1 MPPGALQA
9 RERRPARFMA
19 MKYAEFWAHYLEAHR
34 DPRTRALHFLG
45 TLAAVALLVLSIV
58 GAEWRWLVAVPLVGY
73 GPAWLG
79 HAVFEHNRPETFA
92 HPAWSLVS
100 DFRML
105 GLFLTGRLA
114 GELRRRGIERE
125 AWRQSR

>member
-1 MPPGALQA
+1 MPAGALQA
-9 RERRPARFMA
+9 AARRAAGFIA
-19 MKYAEFWAHYLEAHR
+19 MSYGEFWARYLNAHA
-34 DPRTRALHFLG
+34 DPRTRALHYLG
-45 TLAAVALLVLSIV
+45 TLGAAALVVLAAA
-58 GAEWRWLVAVPLVGY
+58 GAEWRWLIAAPIVGY

-92 HPAWSLVS
+92 HPAWSLLS

-114 GELRRRGIERE
+114 GEIERQR
-125 AWRQSR
+125 WRQSP

>member
-1 MPPGALQA
+1 MEQ
-9 RERRPARFMA
+9 
-19 MKYAEFWAHYLEAHR
+19 
-34 DPRTRALHFLG
+34 D
-45 TLAAVALLVLSIV
+45 
-58 GAEWRWLVAVPLVGY
+58 WRWLVAAPVAGY

-79 HAVFEHNRPETFA
+79 HIVFERNRPATFA

-114 GELRRRGIERE
+114 GELERLKIG
-125 AWRQSR
+125 R

>member
-1 MPPGALQA
+1 MLPGALQA
-9 RERRPARFMA
+9 RGRRKARFIA
-19 MKYAEFWAHYLEAHR
+19 MSYAEFWARYLNAHA
-34 DPRTRALHFLG
+34 DPRTRALHYLG
-45 TLAAVALLVLSIV
+45 TLGAAALVVLAAARV
-58 GAEWRWLVAVPLVGY
+58 EWRWLIAAPIVGY

-92 HPAWSLVS
+92 HPAWSLLS

-114 GELRRRGIERE
+114 GEIERQ
-125 AWRQSR
+125 AWRPSR